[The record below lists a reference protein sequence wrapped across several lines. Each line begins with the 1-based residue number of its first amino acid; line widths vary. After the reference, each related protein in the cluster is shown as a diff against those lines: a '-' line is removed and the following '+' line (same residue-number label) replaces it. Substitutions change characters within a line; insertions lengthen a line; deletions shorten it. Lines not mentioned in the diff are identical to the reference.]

1 MMRALVRTVALAATL
16 VLALAASASAAKPPP
31 DLSAPSALVVEA
43 STGDVAFG
51 KAPARRRAIASTT
64 KLMTALLTLERSRPS
79 AVFRAVRYRALPAE
93 SKINLRAGEKMTVAD
108 LLRGM
113 LIESANDA
121 AETLAER
128 VGGSRGAFVRAMN
141 VRARQLGLHDTHYAN
156 PIGLDDPG
164 NYSSARDLVR
174 LTLRLRAF
182 EFFRRTVAREQVT
195 LHSGDHPRTLEN
207 RNGLVR
213 LPQVNG
219 VKTGHTQQAGY
230 VLVGSGRRDG
240 ITLISVVL
248 GAPSVAARES
258 DTRRLLAWA
267 FTRYRRVRAVAPG
280 EVLAHTPI
288 RYRRGAVL
296 DLVAGSN
303 ARRFVVRRGQALRRC
318 GLQTPNEVEGPIRRG
333 QALGKLKICRGGHR
347 IATLPV
353 VASDDVPKAGAGVR
367 TKDWFTRP
375 LTLVFVVLVGLGGS
389 VLLARVRRGGPQ
401 GRRRSRPDSEPEAA

>member
-1 MMRALVRTVALAATL
+1 MRQAIVRAVVLAATL
-16 VLALAASASAAKPPP
+16 LLVLAASASAAKPPS
-31 DLSAPSALVVEA
+31 DLTAPSALVVEA
-43 STGDVAFG
+43 STGDVAFK
-51 KAPARRRAIASTT
+51 KAPTRRRAIASTT

-79 AVFRAVRYRALPAE
+79 TVFRAVRYHALPAE
-93 SKINLRAGEKMTVAD
+93 SQIGLRAGERMTVAD
-108 LLRGM
+108 LLRGA

-128 VGGSRGAFVRAMN
+128 VAGSRGAFVRAMN
-141 VRARQLGLHDTHYAN
+141 VRAQQLGLRDTHYAN
-156 PIGLDDPG
+156 PIGLDEAG

-182 EFFRRTVAREQVT
+182 DFFRKTVAREQVT
-195 LHSGDHPRTLEN
+195 LHSGDHPRTLMN

-230 VLVGSGRRDG
+230 VLVGSGRKDG

-267 FTRYRRVRAVAPG
+267 FTRYRRVRAVPPG
-280 EVLAHTPI
+280 EVLARAPI
-288 RYRRGAVL
+288 RYRRGAEL
-296 DLVAGSN
+296 DLVAGAN
-303 ARRFVVRRGQALRRC
+303 ARRFVVRRGKSLRRC
-318 GLQTPNEVEGPIRRG
+318 GLQTPAEVQGPIRRG
-333 QALGKLKICRGGHR
+333 QALGKLKICRGDKR

-353 VASDDVPKAGAGVR
+353 VASDDVPKAGAAVR

-375 LTLVFVVLVGLGGS
+375 LTLVLVVLLGLGGS
-389 VLLARVRRGGPQ
+389 VLLARVRRRGAQ
-401 GRRRSRPDSEPEAA
+401 GRRRSRRDSEPETA